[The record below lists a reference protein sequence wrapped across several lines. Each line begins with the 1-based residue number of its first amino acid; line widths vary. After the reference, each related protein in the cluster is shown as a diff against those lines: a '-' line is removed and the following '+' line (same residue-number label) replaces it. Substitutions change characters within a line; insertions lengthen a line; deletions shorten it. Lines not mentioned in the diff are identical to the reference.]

1 MLTSGAIYFLLMG
14 LNHWE
19 TRYYFFMMVIYA
31 GLAVHATAR
40 LLELGRA
47 RGLLRHGAYTLI
59 PVSLVL
65 VMWSTSLAYSWKDVA
80 RFHPFGTYATE
91 TDFYH
96 LFAPDAS
103 RLADWR
109 FPENPYQGPGYPAAL
124 AVVTKLTGDLFI
136 SGKWISIT
144 SAALVALLTFW
155 LCSRLFGY
163 WTGVGAATIVMVSG
177 EYLRF
182 TINATTD
189 VFFLLLCLT
198 TLAVFT
204 SRWLPVPWRVAL
216 AAVAASLTYLTRY
229 NGLFLLAACLFG
241 IVVLD
246 LFGRRLT
253 ERLGLAAVFVGV
265 FLLTA

>member
-1 MLTSGAIYFLLMG
+1 MT
-14 LNHWE
+14 LNPPALHARSA
-19 TRYYFFMMVIYA
+19 TR
-31 GLAVHATAR
+31 R
-40 LLELGRA
+40 LLPAALC
-47 RGLLRHGAYTLI
+47 LLYLLTLAH
-59 PVSLVL
+59 L
-65 VMWSTSLAYSWKDVA
+65 A

-265 FLLTA
+265 FLLTASPWLYASYRQRGSPFYNANYLNMATEFYPELVEGRTNQDGT